1 MNEVV
6 DSYTVDPKN
15 LPEGT
20 VIGEAVAGKFD
31 WSSEVV
37 DSFKVDP
44 KNLPEGTAF
53 GVSVSEDNANGNRKD
68 LSQGQATANSGHGK
82 SKQVDLGLTHFG
94 KRGRFLKD
102 QLVDTAL
109 SGLMF
114 E

>member
-1 MNEVV
+1 MVEEAVAGQFDWSSEVV

-44 KNLPEGTAF
+44 KNLPEELRVT
-53 GVSVSEDNANGNRKD
+53 
-68 LSQGQATANSGHGK
+68 
-82 SKQVDLGLTHFG
+82 
-94 KRGRFLKD
+94 
-102 QLVDTAL
+102 
-109 SGLMF
+109 
-114 E
+114 